1 MTLLPM
7 KPIKCLTTIMSLGI
21 YRVSNTP
28 FRLVWS
34 FTPLHL
40 IHLSVYVHTPAPWGL
55 DLHPSALSS
64 VVGFC
69 WQLLNST
76 DSLPLVSNQRQF
88 TDAAYSKVRLSEAY
102 ISSNVFSR

>member
-1 MTLLPM
+1 MTLLSM
-7 KPIKCLTTIMSLGI
+7 KSIKCLTTIMSLGI
-21 YRVSNTP
+21 YRVSNPP
-28 FRLVWS
+28 FRLMWS

-40 IHLSVYVHTPAPWGL
+40 IHLSVFIHTPAPRGL

-69 WQLLNST
+69 CQLLNSA

-88 TDAAYSKVRLSEAY
+88 TDDAYSKA
-102 ISSNVFSR
+102 